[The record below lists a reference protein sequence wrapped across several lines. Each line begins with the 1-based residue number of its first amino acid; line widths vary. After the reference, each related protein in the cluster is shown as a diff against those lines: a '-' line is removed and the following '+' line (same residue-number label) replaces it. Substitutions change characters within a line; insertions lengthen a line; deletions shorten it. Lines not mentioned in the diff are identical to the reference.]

1 MMKLQV
7 HLILEQ
13 RLVIVFFSL
22 RDVPNFHK
30 KTHLFTSMLDLDPFK
45 SRPAYQRVMIM
56 GMMGVHIIGY
66 FRQQY

>member
-13 RLVIVFFSL
+13 RLVIVFCSL

-30 KTHLFTSMLDLDPFK
+30 KTHLFASMLCLDPFK
-45 SRPAYQRVMIM
+45 SRPAYQRVIM